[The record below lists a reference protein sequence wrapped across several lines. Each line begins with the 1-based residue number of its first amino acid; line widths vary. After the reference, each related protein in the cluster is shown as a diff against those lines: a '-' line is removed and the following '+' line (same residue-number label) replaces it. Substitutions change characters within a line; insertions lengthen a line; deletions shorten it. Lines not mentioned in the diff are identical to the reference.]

1 MAVLNPVYQSAYD
14 LGSATTVISVG
25 TSAITTPSSEV
36 TAGTASCM
44 DCIRGETSAS
54 KQTVWCSGGWNYE
67 YKVLPLADPYPIAN

>member
-1 MAVLNPVYQSAYD
+1 MAVLNPVYHSAYD

-54 KQTVWCSGGWNYE
+54 K
-67 YKVLPLADPYPIAN
+67 